1 MRWVVLLLLTMN
13 LVFAGFVYLRES
25 APNPDAQLLR
35 LQMNADQITV
45 LPPRQAP
52 AESAAPAP
60 AAAAAKSAC
69 LDWGSFGPELQTQ
82 VRTALDNLGFGERAQ
97 ERQVSVDTRFWVHM
111 PPLRTRQEME
121 RKTRELDQLGV
132 SEHFEVL
139 AAGRWRYSISLG
151 AFRSEEGAKA
161 YLEQLRK
168 QGVRS
173 AVVGERQQRVT
184 QTAYTLLEPTVE
196 ESVRLVQLQASFPG
210 SELKAV
216 ECPRS

>member
-45 LPPRQAP
+45 LPPRPAP
-52 AESAAPAP
+52 AETAVPAQT
-60 AAAAAKSAC
+60 AGKSAC
-69 LDWGSFGPELQTQ
+69 LDWGSFGPELQARAR
-82 VRTALDNLGFGERAQ
+82 VALDSLGFGERAQ

-132 SEHFEVL
+132 SDHLGVL
-139 AAGRWRYSISLG
+139 EPGRWRYSISLG
-151 AFRSEEGAKA
+151 AFRSEEGAQA
-161 YLEQLRK
+161 YLEQLRR

-196 ESVRLVQLQASFPG
+196 ESVRLVQLQAIFPG